1 MRWGAIFP
9 GQGSQVVGMG
19 RFLFDN
25 FKSARMVYEEASD
38 AIAVDLRKLCFDGDD
53 TALNLTENTQPALL
67 ATSVA
72 TFRSLAEIADLSIHA
87 GAGHSIG
94 EYAALVSADAV
105 SLPDAARAVRA
116 RGRAM
121 QKAVP
126 VGQGGMLATL
136 GLSDLQVET
145 MLSWARAEG
154 MPGVLEPAN
163 YNSPGQVVVS
173 GNADACAW
181 LQANFKADFFA
192 PETPRFK
199 LIPLKVSAPFHC
211 SLMKPAELEMELVL
225 GGTPFR
231 NARWSIVQNVVATPV
246 TAADELRAN
255 LVRQVCG
262 SVRWTQCVQTLRD
275 LGATKLIEFGAGKV
289 LSGLSKKIDSENLTT
304 FNTNSLEDLR
314 AIEHALQV
322 H

>member
-1 MRWGAIFP
+1 MKWGAIFP

-19 RFLFDN
+19 RFLFEN

-38 AIAVDLRKLCFDGDD
+38 AIAVDLRKLCFEGDD

-72 TFRSLAEIADLSIHA
+72 TYRSLGEIADLSIQA

-105 SLPDAARAVRA
+105 SLSDAARAVRA

-136 GLSDLQVET
+136 GLSDNQVEA
-145 MLSWARAEG
+145 MLLWARAEG

-173 GNADACAW
+173 GHADACAW
-181 LQANFKADFFA
+181 LQANLKADLFS
-192 PETPRFK
+192 PEAPRFK